1 MLRVTELVTV
11 SELVWPIVLV
21 AEPVP
26 VLVAE
31 VVMLLL
37 AVKLPVA
44 DSVGVPVAFALRDT
58 DLVGVFDGVTVPDA
72 VIEADAV
79 MLLVAIRD
87 TVLLA
92 PNDMET
98 NDASTASSSRRC
110 LGPLH
115 C

>member
-11 SELVWPIVLV
+11 SELVWLIELV

-37 AVKLPVA
+37 TVKLPVA
-44 DSVGVPVAFALRDT
+44 DGVGDPLAFALRDT
-58 DLVGVFDGVTVPDA
+58 DLVGVFNGVTVPDV

-79 MLLVAIRD
+79 MLLVAVRV

-92 PNDMET
+92 PNEMET
-98 NDASTASSSRRC
+98 NDASTA